1 MSNAVP
7 AYPNQYGQPN
17 TAPLGQAQQPVQQQ
31 PMQQQPV
38 QQPPPQQ
45 YAEPPDPA
53 PPSMRDDDNPSIKE
67 LRIYSHSK
75 LIFWWP
81 VWVMGYILAAMT
93 YWQGDDYE
101 IANTVERYH
110 PSSNLGVFYFL
121 TLFMVILITNVS
133 VRGLASGIVILGGA
147 FIALLFA
154 YFSLWDDILGWMG
167 NLRIHMNMGAYFWF
181 STLLMLLWIG
191 AVFII
196 DHMSYWE
203 VKPGQI
209 TLVTV
214 LGAGSRT
221 YDTHGMVLEKHRE
234 DIFRHW
240 VLGLGS
246 GDLIIHTSGAT
257 KERIEVLNV
266 AFVGTKIETMQRLI
280 SEDPHA
286 DH

>member
-17 TAPLGQAQQPVQQQ
+17 TAPLDQAQQPVQQQ
-31 PMQQQPV
+31 PM

-45 YAEPPDPA
+45 YAEPPDPV

-67 LRIYSHSK
+67 LRIYGHSS
-75 LIFWWP
+75 LIYWWP
-81 VWVMGYILAAMT
+81 VWVMGYILAGMT

-101 IANTVERYH
+101 IANTVVRYH

-121 TLFMVILITNVS
+121 TLFIVILITNVS
-133 VRGLASGIVILGGA
+133 VRGLVSGIVILGGA
-147 FIALLFA
+147 FVSLLLA
-154 YFSLWDDILGWMG
+154 YFRLWDDILGWMG

-181 STLLMLLWIG
+181 STLLMLLWVV
-191 AVFII
+191 AVLII
-196 DHMSYWE
+196 DRMTYWE
-203 VKPGQI
+203 VRPGQLTRI
-209 TLVTV
+209 SL

-221 YDTHGMVLEKHRE
+221 YDTIGMVLEKHRE
-234 DIFRHW
+234 DLFRHW

-246 GDLIIHTSGAT
+246 GDLEIHTSGAT
-257 KERIEVLNV
+257 RERIDVLNV
-266 AFVGTKIETMQRLI
+266 AFVGSKIETMQRLI

-286 DH
+286 GH